1 MKKLLLVCAFVIGV
15 SAISFAQGG
24 GRMRMKPE
32 EQAAALKTSLTLTD
46 DQVAKATTFFTAQSK
61 VMDSLRTAAN
71 GDFSSMRPAMMTMRK
86 KTSDKIMAILT
97 PDQATIY
104 KKQLADQAAAM
115 AARQQGN

>member
-1 MKKLLLVCAFVIGV
+1 MKKLLLVCAFVAGV
-15 SAISFAQGG
+15 STISLAQGG

-32 EQAAALKTSLTLTD
+32 EQVAALKTSLTLTD
-46 DQVAKATTFFTAQSK
+46 DQSAKVLAIYTAQGK

-71 GDFSSMRPAMMTMRK
+71 GDFQSVRPAMTEMRK
-86 KTSDKIMAILT
+86 KTNEKVLALLT

-104 KKQLADQAAAM
+104 KKQLEEQAKAM